1 MVRVVRL
8 ARVVDGH
15 GCELCKSANE
25 EMVYWSCGLVWC
37 SVVWCGL
44 VLIDEWMT
52 IVHGQHR
59 SSSQSTFDASK
70 SGLCIMS

>member
-44 VLIDEWMT
+44 VLIDGWMGMVST
-52 IVHGQHR
+52 W

>member
-44 VLIDEWMT
+44 VLIDGWMGMVST
-52 IVHGQHR
+52 GR
-59 SSSQSTFDASK
+59 LLKSTFDASK

>member
-1 MVRVVRL
+1 MEMVRVVRL

-15 GCELCKSANE
+15 GCELSKSANE

-44 VLIDEWMT
+44 VLIDGWMGM
-52 IVHGQHR
+52 VLV
-59 SSSQSTFDASK
+59 STGRLLRAPLMLVS
-70 SGLCIMS
+70 LVCA